1 MFAGD
6 YNSAVGANMAGNDF
20 SAAPKLINGKPR
32 VIKLIFIFYI
42 IFYLFSSKIHMDKA
56 LSKLIILYLNL

>member
-1 MFAGD
+1 LNFLNILNSNSKLKYKMFAGD

-32 VIKLIFIFYI
+32 VI
-42 IFYLFSSKIHMDKA
+42 
-56 LSKLIILYLNL
+56 

>member
-6 YNSAVGANMAGNDF
+6 YNSAVGGNMAGNDF

-32 VIKLIFIFYI
+32 VLMENSFSE
-42 IFYLFSSKIHMDKA
+42 YLSDKCKESKNYKFA
-56 LSKLIILYLNL
+56 YP

>member
-6 YNSAVGANMAGNDF
+6 YSQVVGGNMAGNEF

-32 VIKLIFIFYI
+32 VITI
-42 IFYLFSSKIHMDKA
+42 IISL
-56 LSKLIILYLNL
+56 LSIL

>member
-6 YNSAVGANMAGNDF
+6 YNSAVGGNMAGNDF

-32 VIKLIFIFYI
+32 VL
-42 IFYLFSSKIHMDKA
+42 KI
-56 LSKLIILYLNL
+56 IILFNIYLYYIVQRSIRIKH